1 MSQVLQDLSAPALVT
16 AIEENMFAIW
26 RFLHH
31 WPQIEVHDDPDMLWT
46 ITNIPFAAFNAVLR
60 AQLRAEKVDAAIEAA
75 IDRCRSRHVP
85 MLWRTGPVTRPAN
98 LGPCLERRGFSHTAD
113 LAGMAVDLSGLN
125 ESVSTP
131 LGLVVEQVSDAETLK
146 HWCRA
151 ATAGF
156 GWPDF
161 ATSAFFDSFT
171 SLGFDPHLPLRNYIG
186 WLEGEPVATSTL
198 FLAAGVAGIYCVATL
213 PQARRKRIGTAMTLA
228 PLRTARA
235 LGYRVGILQAS
246 EMGFG
251 VYHRIGF
258 REYCK
263 IGHYEW
269 TSETEQSGETTDA
282 A

>member
-1 MSQVLQDLSAPALVT
+1 MRPA
-16 AIEENMFAIW
+16 
-26 RFLHH
+26 
-31 WPQIEVHDDPDMLWT
+31 
-46 ITNIPFAAFNAVLR
+46 
-60 AQLRAEKVDAAIEAA
+60 
-75 IDRCRSRHVP
+75 
-85 MLWRTGPVTRPAN
+85 TRPAN
-98 LGPCLERRGFSHTAD
+98 LGACLEAQGFSHTAEPPGMSAD
-113 LAGMAVDLSGLN
+113 LWGLKESAGTPPGL
-125 ESVSTP
+125 T
-131 LGLVVEQVSDAETLK
+131 VEQVGNAETLNQ
-146 HWCRA
+146 WCGV
-151 ATAGF
+151 AGAVF
-156 GWPDF
+156 GWPDS
-161 ATSAFFDSFT
+161 ATSAFFDCFVSP
-171 SLGFDPHLPLRNYIG
+171 GFDAHLPLRNYIG